1 MVFKTAAFCVLPYFP
16 DHSPLC
22 KVWLFMIVWEVTLL
36 FVRKFMKTKFD
47 PGGFGLRWLEIAVA
61 APAEL
66 VEAVANVFNENGSG
80 GVVIEDPALIVD
92 LLAKGTAETVAP
104 ALKPPPSGQAVV
116 KGYFCCD
123 CSLADRLGTLS
134 RRFTD
139 LSVSWQTREIREQDW
154 ATAWQEYYK
163 PVRVGK
169 NIVIK
174 PSWEDYIA
182 RVGETVIELDPGM
195 AFGCGTHATTAM
207 CLALLEELAPG
218 CAVVYD
224 VGTGSGILSVAAA
237 LLGARQVIAVDIDEP
252 AVRAAR
258 ENVERNGVADRVA
271 VVRGNLLDNMTG
283 GRADLVVANIIAD
296 VIIRLAPDAAA
307 ALKPGG
313 RLIAS
318 GIINDRAG
326 EVRQALGDVGL
337 EPVKEL
343 TGGEWV
349 AMVYRRPDL
358 SVPGTGC

>member
-1 MVFKTAAFCVLPYFP
+1 M
-16 DHSPLC
+16 
-22 KVWLFMIVWEVTLL
+22 E
-36 FVRKFMKTKFD
+36 
-47 PGGFGLRWLEIAVA
+47 WLEIAVA
-61 APAEL
+61 SPVEL
-66 VEAVANVFNENGSG
+66 VEAVANVFNEIGSG

-92 LLAKGTAETVAP
+92 LITKGTADTVAP
-104 ALKPPPSGQAVV
+104 TLKPPQSEQVAV

-123 CSLADRLGTLS
+123 CLLPERLESLTRRLAD
-134 RRFTD
+134 FP
-139 LSVSWQTREIREQDW
+139 VQWQTMEVKEQDW

-163 PVRVGK
+163 PVRVGR
-169 NIVIK
+169 NIIVK

-237 LLGARQVIAVDIDEP
+237 LLGARQVTAVDIDEL
-252 AVRAAR
+252 AVRTAWDNA
-258 ENVERNGVADRVA
+258 ERNGVSDRVA
-271 VVRGNLLDNMTG
+271 VVQGNLLDNLAG
-283 GRADLVVANIIAD
+283 GQADLIVANIIAD
-296 VIIRLAPDAAA
+296 VIINVAQDAAA

-318 GIINDRAG
+318 GIINDRAE
-326 EVRQALGDVGL
+326 EVRRALGDAGL

-349 AMVYRRPDL
+349 AMVYRKGIDQM
-358 SVPGTGC
+358 